1 MFEVQLNMLYK
12 SNLIWASIVDTY
24 NNKLHTFDNILDAER
39 AIIKLQ
45 NEFAETNFR
54 IIEVSE

>member
-12 SNLIWASIVDTY
+12 SNLIWASIVDTD
-24 NNKLHTFDNILDAER
+24 NNKLYTFDNILDAER
-39 AIIKLQ
+39 AIVKLQ

-54 IIEVSE
+54 IIEVNK

>member
-39 AIIKLQ
+39 GYYKIAK
-45 NEFAETNFR
+45 
-54 IIEVSE
+54 